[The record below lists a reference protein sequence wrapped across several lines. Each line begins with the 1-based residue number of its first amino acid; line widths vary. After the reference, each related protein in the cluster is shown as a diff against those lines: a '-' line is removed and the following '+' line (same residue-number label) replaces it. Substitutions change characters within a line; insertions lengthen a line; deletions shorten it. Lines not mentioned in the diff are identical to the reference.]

1 MISSTLSIYHN
12 PRSPA
17 PLFID
22 IAGLGYYTHVKRSR
36 HHTSLNSSS
45 PCPLTLIII
54 RWIVVIHIVMG
65 LQLFVQQSKRT
76 LPTTVLVHYNII
88 IQSYILLSYR
98 TQDQTILDHTRPADW
113 LAHVC
118 FAWWEM
124 RVLLRPFRSAGR
136 ACHICVS
143 SSPCANNIQD

>member
-1 MISSTLSIYHN
+1 MGEWIKYRILWCLWESAIFAYSVRRTHPLSDSNLKYSIDWLANKFYDKFHSFHH

-98 TQDQTILDHTRPADW
+98 TRPDQARPY
-113 LAHVC
+113 
-118 FAWWEM
+118 
-124 RVLLRPFRSAGR
+124 
-136 ACHICVS
+136 
-143 SSPCANNIQD
+143 